1 MLAYKKQINHLKKD
15 KVLKEV
21 INNSTNEIKP
31 SLEFDIYHY
40 LLDSIVSQQLSVK
53 VADIIF
59 NRVLDLFPERY
70 PEAKQLIY
78 LEDEILRKAGLSYR
92 KVSYLKNVAEFSLTK
107 SMEFEFLQK
116 MTDDEIIDYLT
127 QIKGVGKWTV
137 QMLLMFPL
145 DRPDVFPIDDLG
157 IQTNMKAI
165 YGLVSD
171 KNDPNTL
178 TKKELKLELEKIATN
193 WKPYRTLASKHIWN
207 WNKP

>member
-1 MLAYKKQINHLKKD
+1 MSVYKKQINYLNSD
-15 KVLKEV
+15 KMLKEV
-21 INNSTNEIKP
+21 IINSLNEVEP

-78 LEDEILRKAGLSYR
+78 LDDEILRKAGLSYR
-92 KVSYLKNVAEFSLTK
+92 KVSYLKNVAEFSLNN

-116 MTDDEIIDYLT
+116 MTDNEIIEYLT

-145 DRPDVFPIDDLG
+145 DRPDVFPVDDLG

-171 KNDPNTL
+171 KNISNSL
-178 TKKELKLELEKIATN
+178 TKKELKLALEKIAES
-193 WKPYRTLASKHIWN
+193 WKPYRTLASKYIWN
-207 WNKP
+207 WSKT